1 MKKVVCQFAL
11 LLLMVSGQIAA
22 QNVTRRSSDDA
33 RLRYAAAQ
41 HEIITILINEG
52 QYDRVPAEFQ
62 KILDLG
68 FTGSEEEL
76 VVKEAWAIVTG
87 LMANRQFESAH
98 RVVDEALRD
107 VDQNDN
113 RFALIMLK
121 GKLFKQEG
129 HLKDALNAYRQA
141 QQLQEE

>member
-1 MKKVVCQFAL
+1 MKKVVCLFAL
-11 LLLMVSGQIAA
+11 LLLMVFGQIAA
-22 QNVTRRSSDDA
+22 QNVTKQSTDDA

-41 HEIITILINEG
+41 HEIITILINEK
-52 QYDRVPAEFQ
+52 QYDRVPVEFE

-68 FTGSEEEL
+68 FRGSQEEL

-87 LMANRQFESAH
+87 LMAHRQFESAH
-98 RVVDEALRD
+98 QVVDEALQKVER
-107 VDQNDN
+107 NDN

-129 HLKDALNAYRQA
+129 RLKDALNAYRQA
-141 QQLQEE
+141 QQQEE

>member
-1 MKKVVCQFAL
+1 MKKVVCLFAL
-11 LLLMVSGQIAA
+11 LLLLVVGQVAA
-22 QNVTRRSSDDA
+22 QNLTGQSSEDA
-33 RLRYAAAQ
+33 KLRYAAAQ

-52 QYDRVPAEFQ
+52 QYDRIPAEFQ

-68 FTGSEEEL
+68 FTGDQEDL

-98 RVVDEALRD
+98 RIVDEALRKVERSD
-107 VDQNDN
+107 S

-129 HLKDALNAYRQA
+129 RLKDALNAYRQA
-141 QQLQEE
+141 QQLQE

>member
-1 MKKVVCQFAL
+1 MKKVVCNLAL
-11 LLLMVSGQIAA
+11 LLLLVSGQAAA
-22 QNVTRRSSDDA
+22 QSLTKQPSNDA
-33 RLRYAAAQ
+33 KLRYAAAQ

-52 QYDRVPAEFQ
+52 EYERVPAEFQ

-68 FTGSEEEL
+68 FSGTQEAL

-98 RVVDEALRD
+98 RVVDEALRKT
-107 VDQNDN
+107 VRNDS

-121 GKLFKQEG
+121 GKIFKQEG
-129 HLKDALNAYRQA
+129 RLKDALNAYRQA